1 MKIFKFLL
9 EAFFVIVFVLPLYAV
24 MSAFYFFKSDS
35 ELAKE
40 SYEERI

>member
-1 MKIFKFLL
+1 MKIIKFLL

-35 ELAKE
+35 ELARE
-40 SYEERI
+40 SYEVMI